1 VTFRLALTSLTCALL
16 LAGCGRGLPG
26 TATAAASHGL
36 RVKAAGW
43 QDPVV
48 LDDFN
53 RRHAYG
59 VYAPDHHPFFK
70 PLVFT
75 MVGLR
80 GGANTALE
88 LLAPDQE
95 TQPRKGF
102 VLRED
107 LEETGLFLPPNGDD
121 NSKPAAHVRLNFRWA
136 VNGAVTQD
144 PAIFAMVAFQLAK
157 RTAEGGEASIGLA
170 YAWTNEKYCPG
181 QILKTVIGE
190 GEDAVPT
197 RVIVLKAGTGFGP
210 KPCGATILDEMMS
223 QSTVEQRSMEAD
235 LAYIQGR
242 LPFDAGGNDAAAT
255 ASGQADRTAC
265 PPPGQMALLGVGEP
279 PINTDILGIEK
290 CGAGA
295 DMPQAICAH
304 ALIDDLSMQLKFEK

>member
-1 VTFRLALTSLTCALL
+1 MKFRSALIPLTCALL

-26 TATAAASHGL
+26 TATAAASKGL
-36 RVKAAGW
+36 RAHATGW
-43 QDPVV
+43 QDTVV

-75 MVGLR
+75 FVGLR

-107 LEETGLFLPPNGDD
+107 LGEAGLFLPPNADE
-121 NSKPAAHVRLNFRWA
+121 NSKPAPHVRLGFRWA

-144 PAIFAMVAFQLAK
+144 PAIFAMTVFQLEKKAADG
-157 RTAEGGEASIGLA
+157 TEGSIGLA

-190 GEDAVPT
+190 GEDAIPT
-197 RVIVLKAGTGFGP
+197 RVLVVHSGTGFGP
-210 KPCGATILDEMMS
+210 KPCGASILEEMMS
-223 QSTVEQRSMEAD
+223 TSTVEQRSLEAD
-235 LAYIQGR
+235 LAYIHGR
-242 LPFDAGGNDAAAT
+242 LPFDAGGNDAAST
-255 ASGQADRTAC
+255 ASGQADRTSC
-265 PPPGQMALLGVGEP
+265 PQPAGAMAVGDP
-279 PINTDILGIEK
+279 PINTEIYGVEKLG
-290 CGAGA
+290 GGA

-304 ALIDDLSMQLKFEK
+304 ALLDDFTMQLKFEK